1 MKTWITNNYLIS
13 ALGNWEV
20 DDEIGN
26 IKVSRNSFS
35 GGMWKY
41 GLQNDEFSLR

>member
-1 MKTWITNNYLIS
+1 MDVDMKIWIINNYLIFVF
-13 ALGNWEV
+13 GNWEV

-26 IKVSRNSFS
+26 IKVSRNSFL

-41 GLQNDEFSLR
+41 GL